1 MEIEGQ
7 VCRTCLKADAKLV
20 PLDVKFENEL
30 QGKKMLEFL
39 IGTDVLD
46 CEAFSGICEPCKS
59 TLTVSCNFKQQC
71 MVSNE
76 KIIEYLLEK
85 ERNHNAKEENSS
97 LKDPLSDDDDEIPAE
112 LVVKEEYDVLS
123 APNEGTGHFELPP
136 LDPLE
141 LPQSS
146 GGIDAAKGD
155 EEEIKLRRSSRVVEM
170 KCNICQLDFQNVAAY
185 QKHYIRKHLITK
197 NKRRLKGHSLQS
209 SAKKT
214 EKKIKPRRPISVEK
228 NCRICQLRFP
238 NIEEYYKHYKST
250 HKIRKIKKPRIFPS
264 RILRPENERHKR
276 CDLCAR
282 SFVGISSY
290 QDHFNSEHM
299 AISEKRSRP
308 SNVLNG
314 LAGDKTQ
321 SNSDTDNPEQE
332 EEGSKTTEFPVRP
345 QKPKCCRECDISF
358 PNAREYYVHYKEEHG
373 HLGPY
378 RRKRKGL
385 VISKKEKVACEI
397 CGKCVSRTSIAS
409 HHLVHV
415 KKNTCFCAL
424 CGRGFKAKKYLEIH
438 MKIHTQEKNY
448 TCKYCEMSFV
458 HSHTLKAHI
467 LKLHET
473 HKQSKEV
480 FQCTICDKKL
490 KRKHYMECHMR
501 RHRRDFQHECPTCQ
515 KKFITNY
522 ALKEHMVTHTGE
534 KNYICT
540 VCGKGFGTK
549 STLNVHMPIHTGER
563 NYVCDVCDKSFTQ
576 SHVLRTHYRVA
587 HPEHP
592 APPVGTLLKKN
603 SKRNY

>member
-7 VCRTCLKADAKLV
+7 VCRTCLKGDAKLV

-46 CEAFSGICEPCKS
+46 CEAFSGICESCKS

-76 KIIEYLLEK
+76 KIIE
-85 ERNHNAKEENSS
+85 
-97 LKDPLSDDDDEIPAE
+97 
-112 LVVKEEYDVLS
+112 
-123 APNEGTGHFELPP
+123 
-136 LDPLE
+136 
-141 LPQSS
+141 
-146 GGIDAAKGD
+146 
-155 EEEIKLRRSSRVVEM
+155 
-170 KCNICQLDFQNVAAY
+170 
-185 QKHYIRKHLITK
+185 
-197 NKRRLKGHSLQS
+197 
-209 SAKKT
+209 
-214 EKKIKPRRPISVEK
+214 
-228 NCRICQLRFP
+228 
-238 NIEEYYKHYKST
+238 
-250 HKIRKIKKPRIFPS
+250 
-264 RILRPENERHKR
+264 
-276 CDLCAR
+276 
-282 SFVGISSY
+282 
-290 QDHFNSEHM
+290 
-299 AISEKRSRP
+299 
-308 SNVLNG
+308 
-314 LAGDKTQ
+314 
-321 SNSDTDNPEQE
+321 
-332 EEGSKTTEFPVRP
+332 P

-358 PNAREYYVHYKEEHG
+358 PNAREYYVHYKEERG

-415 KKNTCFCAL
+415 KENTCFCAL

-515 KKFITNY
+515 KKGDDNLIPLDVKFENELQGKKMLEFLIGTDVLDCE
-522 ALKEHMVTHTGE
+522 AFSG
-534 KNYICT
+534 ICEP
-540 VCGKGFGTK
+540 CK
-549 STLNVHMPIHTGER
+549 STLTVSCNFKQQCMVSNEKIIEYLLEKEQNHNVGEDENSQLKDPLSDDDDEIPAELVVKKEDPDTFHEAAEQFELPKSSEGIDTTKKDKKKIKPR
-563 NYVCDVCDKSFTQ
+563 RSSRIVERKCITCQLDFPNVSAYQEHYRRKHRKKQNQKPPGMIKKRGLLPKSERINHCGICEKSFKGLSNYQ
-576 SHVLRTHYRVA
+576 DHCYNLSQNTH
-587 HPEHP
+587 
-592 APPVGTLLKKN
+592 
-603 SKRNY
+603 